1 MPEYTRGLGSQPIIV
16 QGAGG
21 LKGDKGDRG
30 ETGPMGP
37 QGPAGPKGDKGA
49 TGEQGP
55 KGDKGAKG
63 DTGPAGPRGP
73 QGEKG
78 DKGNTG
84 ATGPQGPQGPQGE
97 KGPKGDTGA
106 TGATGATG
114 PQGPQGE
121 QGPAGATGPKG
132 ETGDTGPAGTAATIA
147 VGTVTTGEPGTSA
160 TVTNSGTSSAAV
172 FDFTIPQG
180 EKGDSGSVTTVQTL
194 GQSVTDIMSQKAVTD
209 AIYVPGYDP
218 VTSQYDSRIQI
229 GGSGTGGQNSI
240 VIGKSANATN
250 GYGAAIGYNSK
261 CGSYGVAIG
270 YQAQNSMVN
279 NAVTIGYNA
288 GPASWY
294 GNYSTAVGPQAG
306 KTIGTSAVALGY
318 NSATDSSAV
327 GSVAI
332 GAYSKANSTGEV
344 NFGTSSTTYGY
355 NSTNYRLLTGV
366 HDPVNAQDVATK
378 NYVDTHGGGGG
389 GNNTVKV
396 TITLDQPSTGDFS
409 SDKSFMD
416 IADAYDSNLLQRVV
430 LYFNYT
436 YYQMLGYVH
445 NASNNNVYALNED
458 GTKVYTFDFASVGAT
473 SGTYTTTAIGTTYS
487 DFTGATSSV
496 AGANGLVPA
505 PAAGDQGKYLK
516 GDGTW
521 GTVVPSLVEMVYG
534 EANAWA
540 KFIAAY
546 QAGAI
551 VYCRAS
557 SNSDPGSGAKTR
569 KAFMAYVSNETSPTS
584 VEFQYVRSV
593 GTKSSSQP
601 VDQVYVYK
609 LESTNGGTWSVVSRD
624 MGPKI
629 VAGTGIN
636 VSYSNGTY
644 TISLAS

>member
-1 MPEYTRGLGSQPIIV
+1 MPEYTRGLGSQPIVIER
-16 QGAGG
+16 AGG

-30 ETGPMGP
+30 EQGPMGP
-37 QGPAGPKGDKGA
+37 QGPQGPKGDKGA

-55 KGDKGAKG
+55 KGDKGATG
-63 DTGPAGPRGP
+63 ATGPQGPRGL

-84 ATGPQGPQGPQGE
+84 ATGPMGPQGPQGE
-97 KGPKGDTGA
+97 KGDKGDKGD

-114 PQGPQGE
+114 PQGPAGPDGPVGPQGPTGPTGP
-121 QGPAGATGPKG
+121 QGPAGQDGADG
-132 ETGDTGPAGTAATIA
+132 AAATIA
-147 VGTVTTGEPGTSA
+147 VGTVTTGQPGTSA

-180 EKGDSGSVTTVQTL
+180 EKGETGSITTVQTT
-194 GQSVTDIMSQKAVTD
+194 GTSQTDVMSQA
-209 AIYVPGYDP
+209 A
-218 VTSQYDSRIQI
+218 TSQMIFPSGSETSKENIAIGADAEAKYSGLAICFGSNRKGAYAETGGIAIGQGSTAYNQKCAATGVNSIAI
-229 GGSGTGGQNSI
+229 GGGSCH
-240 VIGKSANATN
+240 AT
-250 GYGAAIGYNSK
+250 ASRAI
-261 CGSYGVAIG
+261 
-270 YQAQNSMVN
+270 
-279 NAVTIGYNA
+279 
-288 GPASWY
+288 
-294 GNYSTAVGPQAG
+294 
-306 KTIGTSAVALGY
+306 ALGDGAY
-318 NSATDSSAV
+318 ASGNS
-327 GSVAI
+327 SVAI
-332 GAYSKANSTGEV
+332 GENARASASNVVSVGD
-344 NFGTSSTTYGY
+344 GGSSWGP
-355 NSTNYRLLTGV
+355 SYRRIINVDTPTDD
-366 HDPVNAQDVATK
+366 HDAATK
-378 NYVDTHGGGGG
+378 EYVDSHSGG
-389 GNNTVKV
+389 GNSTVKV

-416 IADAYDSNLLQRVV
+416 IADAFDSNLLQRVV
-430 LYFNYT
+430 LYFNST
-436 YYQMLGYVH
+436 YYQMLGYEY
-445 NASNNNVYALNED
+445 NSSNKNVYALNED
-458 GTKVYTFDFASVGAT
+458 GTKVYSFAFTSISAT
-473 SGTYTTTAIGTTYS
+473 SGTYTTPAIGTTYS

-521 GTVVPSLVEMVYG
+521 GTIVPSLVEMVYG

-551 VYCRAS
+551 VYCRTS

-569 KAFMAYVSNETSPTS
+569 KAFMAYVNNETNPTS

-593 GTKSSSQP
+593 GTKTSSQP
-601 VDQVYVYK
+601 VDQVFVYK

>member
-30 ETGPMGP
+30 EQGPMGP

-55 KGDKGAKG
+55 KGDKGA
-63 DTGPAGPRGP
+63 TGPAGPQGPRGL

-84 ATGPQGPQGPQGE
+84 ATGATGPAGATGPQ
-97 KGPKGDTGA
+97 GPKGDTGA
-106 TGATGATG
+106 TGA
-114 PQGPQGE
+114 
-121 QGPAGATGPKG
+121 
-132 ETGDTGPAGTAATIA
+132 TGPAGTAATIA

-180 EKGDSGSVTTVQTL
+180 EKGDTGSVTTVQTM
-194 GQSVTDIMSQKAVTD
+194 GQSATDIMSQKAVTD
-209 AIYVPGYDP
+209 AIYTAGYDP
-218 VTSQYDSRIQI
+218 VTSASDTRVRIG
-229 GGSGTGGQNSI
+229 GGSGTGGNNSV
-240 VIGKSANATN
+240 VIGNTPN
-250 GYGAAIGYNSK
+250 NTR
-261 CGSYGVAIG
+261 SYGTTVGYYARSGQYGIAIG
-270 YQAQNSMVN
+270 YQAQNGLVN
-279 NAVTIGYNA
+279 SAVSIGYNA
-288 GPASWY
+288 GPYSWI
-294 GNYSTAVGPQAG
+294 GNNSVCIGYNAGHSGLIGDYSTV
-306 KTIGTSAVALGY
+306 IGSDSGVDY
-318 NSATDSSAV
+318 NIQGA
-327 GSVAI
+327 VAI
-332 GAYSKANSTGEV
+332 GAFSKAFANGEMNIGST
-344 NFGTSSTTYGY
+344 NPNYGY
-355 NSTNYRLLTGV
+355 DNTNYRLLTGV
-366 HDPVNAQDVATK
+366 HDPVNAQDAATK

-416 IADAYDSNLLQRVV
+416 IADAFDSNLLQRVV
-430 LYFNYT
+430 LYFNRT
-436 YYQMLGYVH
+436 YYQMLGYKWDSSH
-445 NASNNNVYALNED
+445 KNVYALNED

-521 GTVVPSLVEMVYG
+521 GEVVPSLVEMHYG
-534 EANAWA
+534 EGSAWA
-540 KFIAAY
+540 KFLAAY

-557 SNSDPGSGAKTR
+557 SAADPSSGSQTR
-569 KAFMAYVSNETSPTS
+569 KAFMAYVNNETNPTE
-584 VEFQYVRSV
+584 VEFQYYRSV
-593 GTKSSSQP
+593 SSHSASQQG
-601 VDQVYVYK
+601 DQVFVYK
-609 LESTNGGTWSVVSRD
+609 LESTNGGTWSVQKRETYT
-624 MGPKI
+624 KI
-629 VAGTGIN
+629 AVGAGLTT
-636 VSYSNGTY
+636 SYSNGTL